1 MTRTARESA
10 TLMFAEAGEAHE
22 CVARQAADSGEA
34 IAEIGAALRTLEPRL
49 IATVARGSSDHAATY
64 AKYLVETA
72 ARVPVVSWAPSVSS
86 IYDAESALE
95 RAVCLAISQSGRSP
109 DIIAAARSAREGGA
123 RLVALVNQ
131 VASPLAELVDH
142 VAPLHA
148 FPETSVAATKSYL
161 ASLAMIARIVAAW
174 TEDEE
179 LTGTLAALPER
190 MAEAW
195 ELDWSAA
202 DEKLAGAQS
211 LFVIGRGIGLCVA
224 QEAAL
229 KFKETCRIHAEAYS
243 AAEVLHGPAAI
254 VRPGFPVLAL
264 AQDDATAG
272 NVVETAEK
280 LADMGAEV
288 VIAGAMARGCL
299 TLPTL
304 AGDPRLQPILLAQ
317 SFYRL
322 VNRRAVALGENPD
335 SPPHLSKITE
345 TT

>member
-1 MTRTARESA
+1 MTQTARESA
-10 TLMFAEAGEAHE
+10 TLMFAEAGEAHA
-22 CVARQAADSGEA
+22 CVACQAVDSAEA
-34 IAEIGAALRTLEPRL
+34 IAEIGTALRALEPRL

-72 ARVPVVSWAPSVSS
+72 AGVPVVSWAPSVSS
-86 IYDAESALE
+86 LYDAESALE
-95 RAVCLAISQSGRSP
+95 RAACLAISQSGRSP
-109 DIIAAARSAREGGA
+109 DIIAAADSAREGGA
-123 RLVALVNQ
+123 RLVALVNE
-131 VASPLAELVDH
+131 VASPLAGLADH

-174 TEDEE
+174 TGDEE
-179 LTGTLAALPER
+179 LQSALAALPER

-254 VRPGFPVLAL
+254 IRPGFPVLAL

-280 LADMGAEV
+280 LAEMGAQV
-288 VIAGAMARGCL
+288 IIAGGAARGCL

-304 AGDPRLQPILLAQ
+304 AGDPRLQPVLLAQ